1 MGLLFIRSF
10 DASLSAK
17 DGVDTNYQELKAYSF
32 IGVVIVVAAAA
43 VFSAI
48 TIFVVIAASTFTAI
62 IMASI
67 KDIITIVAE

>member
-32 IGVVIVVAAAA
+32 KGVVVIVVAA
-43 VFSAI
+43 VVS
-48 TIFVVIAASTFTAI
+48 TIPKFIVIAASTSTAI

-67 KDIITIVAE
+67 KDIITIAAE

>member
-32 IGVVIVVAAAA
+32 KGVVVIVVAA
-43 VFSAI
+43 VVS
-48 TIFVVIAASTFTAI
+48 TILTFIVIATSTSTAI

-67 KDIITIVAE
+67 KDIITIAAE